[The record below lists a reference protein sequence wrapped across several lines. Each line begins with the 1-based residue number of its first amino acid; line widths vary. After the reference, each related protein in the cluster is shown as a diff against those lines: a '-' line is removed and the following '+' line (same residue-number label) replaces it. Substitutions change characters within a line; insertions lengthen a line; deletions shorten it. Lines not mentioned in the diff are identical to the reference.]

1 MKKFTFLFFA
11 MLMSVLSWQGIAQVF
26 IDENF
31 SGGVLP
37 TGWTNND
44 LNGSGQVWEFDN
56 PGGVSANLPI
66 SAPFAILDSDNYG
79 SGGIQNAALETPAF
93 DASSATSVFLDFD
106 YYHRQ
111 CCGAT
116 IYVEVFNG
124 DSWVE
129 VHSESS
135 ESANPAHLTLDITT
149 ALAGATNAQ
158 VRFRY
163 TGSWDW
169 YWIIDNVRIAP
180 PPTCLSP
187 SDLVVAS
194 VASNTADIS
203 WTAGDTET
211 SWNVSWGA
219 PGYTPGDTDEI
230 STAVASTNS
239 YQIGGL
245 SAGSHYDVY
254 VQANCGAIDGESTWA
269 GPVSFSTTQIPAT
282 LPYADDFSTNQFTF
296 VNGGQ
301 TNKWAYGTAVGNP
314 GSFIYISNDNGT
326 TNAYTTNA
334 SSVTQAYRDISIPS
348 DATSAE
354 FSFDWRAT
362 GEGETYKY
370 DYLRVWMVPTSFS
383 LTAGSQIT
391 AAADRI
397 KVGSDLN
404 LGSGWTTYQNTTL
417 DLSTFAGQ
425 TMRLVFEWRNDFSSG
440 AQPPAAIDNISL
452 EIPTCPAP
460 LDLMADAIAATTADV
475 SWTAGDAETAWNIS
489 WGASGYTPGVDD
501 LGTDTAST
509 TSYQLAGLT
518 PQTSY
523 DVYVQADCGSSDLSN
538 WAGPLSFTTAC
549 GTITEMFEDF
559 DSYATGS
566 IVPDCWERIVPATS
580 AGSQSISSTSPASGN
595 RNIYQ
600 YTSST
605 SNSVIVALPEFSNV
619 NAGTH
624 WLKLKARVT
633 SGSGA
638 LSVGYVT
645 DVTDYDSFTLIEDVA
660 ITNTSYASNSE
671 YTVVIPNTVPA
682 GARLGIKSAA
692 NGTSHYWDDVSWEQV
707 PSCFE
712 PSSLEVTGLTSTT
725 VDVAWMANNSET
737 SWNVSWGA
745 PGYTPGDTDEISTAV
760 ASTNSYQ
767 IGGLSADSHYDV
779 YVQANCGAVDGEST
793 WAGPLSVYTGYCI
806 PSGSSNNTDEI
817 RNFTLNNLN
826 NDSAASEGTNGYSDY
841 TTSVAPAELQ
851 AGVSYTASLTSGT
864 GSGNHGAAIWI
875 DLDQNLVFDSS
886 EMVAFLPSTI
896 GANATVDFP
905 AFTLPPNLPLGTY
918 RLRVQYHYSK
928 SGDLLDPCVTTTSY
942 SETEDYAVTVLAP
955 PACLPPV
962 DILADSITSSS
973 ADINW
978 TESGTANTWHIEY
991 GITGFTQGDGTTVP
1005 NITSRPYNLTGLSAN
1020 TQYDVYVR
1028 SVCGAGTLNPTIS
1041 DWTGPYTF
1049 RTDCGVI
1056 SVLPYNEDFDTYGT
1070 GSAAF
1075 PACWTRPV
1083 TYTSGSTWPSIVSL
1097 TGAPSSPNALKFQ
1110 SLTTEATYAVSPS
1123 YAEDINNLRVTFM
1136 LRREGPNSGTIDV
1149 GVMSDANDINTFELV
1164 QTIDPATGWIEYTIN
1179 LNQVNLSG
1187 SGNFIAFRH
1196 NSETSNWFY
1205 WMDDFKVELLPSC
1218 LEPTALTT
1226 TSIGSNTADIEW
1238 IAGGSET
1245 AWNISWGAPGYTPG
1259 DGDLGTDTAS
1269 TASYQLAGLTPQT
1282 SYDVYVQADCG
1293 GDLSSWTGPLSF
1305 TTNCV
1310 VVSDFYE
1317 DFEATTGTN
1326 LPNCW
1331 SKVGTTGT
1339 VDTRASAKLSGARV
1353 LYVYNNVTVALPVV
1367 DNAAAGT
1374 HQIAMD
1380 VVGNIS
1386 SGGTIELGYLTDAT
1400 DATSFVSIS
1409 SITTNST
1416 TVSQEF
1422 TTIPTGMPA
1431 GDVVFAIYSP
1441 GTTSSYIDNVRW
1453 EPIPTC
1459 PTPTDLTVA
1468 AIEANTAD
1476 IEWEVGNVETAW
1488 NVSWGALGY
1497 TPGLDDLGM
1506 DNVSTTPAHQIT
1518 GLDANTAYEVYV
1530 QAYCGGSDF
1539 SIWVGPVIFTTLCSF
1554 TSVPYVMDFETATVP
1569 NLPAC
1574 TSRENNGIGN
1584 DWKTSTSAS
1593 GFTGKV
1599 LNYSWHSTSGTAN
1612 SWFFT
1617 QGIQL
1622 YANTTYDLSFLVG
1635 NNTNYYT
1642 ESMKVSY
1649 GTSPTESA
1657 MVKEITD
1664 LPEINTSTPLDRLHS
1679 FNPPSDGVYYFG
1691 FNVYSIDDQNQLY
1704 LDDISIVETPACP
1717 TPTDLTVA
1725 AIEANTADIEWEV
1738 GNVETAW
1745 NISWG
1750 TPGYTPGLD
1759 ALGMDNVSTTPAHQ
1773 ITGLDANTAY
1783 EVYVQADCG
1792 GSDLSNW
1799 VGPVSFTTSC
1809 ETGTVPFAEGFEN
1822 SYSNDVPLSGCWS
1835 QENGNWRTHNVSSTY
1850 GRAARTGDSY
1860 VSLRYGNDDWIY
1872 YPLNLTGGTTYTLSF
1887 YARQDATSGASVKA
1901 SFGTSPS
1908 VSAMTNEIL
1917 PQTDVTSDT
1926 YMEFSENF
1934 TPNDNG
1940 VYYIGINGTLNYTP
1954 WYLTIDDISVTEAT
1968 TSGYV
1973 YENGAW
1979 SPSDPSGVATS
1990 DDDITV
1996 IDNTASLT
2004 ADTQVRNLTVMAG
2017 ATLEV
2022 NNVLTLGGDIINDGN
2037 LVFVSS
2043 ATGNGELAA
2052 VPGTSTITGD
2062 VTVQRYMQNKRSYR
2076 MVSSPVTTTT
2086 SIHDNWQE
2094 GASSNADNPNPG
2106 FGTHITGSTTDQMN
2120 GFDGTITGNPSMFTV
2135 NVNAQE
2141 FEAIDNT
2148 NTNTLTA
2155 GDPYLLFV
2163 RGDRSIDL
2171 TNDLAAGETALRA
2184 TGSLVTGPHSQSFP
2198 TATNGNFVMF
2208 GNPYQS
2214 AVNVNDVFAG
2224 STNVN
2229 SDFLYV
2235 YDPSAGTHGAYVTVS
2250 LPGGTNAMSS
2260 TANQYLQPGQG
2271 AQVAV
2276 TGAATVNFTEAT
2288 KAPGQHNTTNATG
2301 NGLMS
2306 DNMLTVQLFTTENF
2320 NNGGSV
2326 HDGLAIIFGDGLN
2339 NAVTNADAIKPMN
2352 FYENLGRDHNG
2363 TYLSIEKREMPQSAE
2378 VFPLYSAGYSQSE
2391 YTLKMNIDGLEDTF
2405 LYLDD
2410 HFTGTSTLI
2419 EGETI
2424 YTFGV
2429 DRSNDMSVATDRFS
2443 VRVEQRLGVDDN
2455 GLLSGVRL
2463 FPNPLSDN
2471 TFYVNAPKLTG
2482 ETVNVTVNDM
2492 LGREVYN
2499 AEHTFSDSTVHIN
2512 LANDITSGVY
2522 MVTLSSNGEVK
2533 TLRIIKD

>member
-1 MKKFTFLFFA
+1 MKKFTFLFFT
-11 MLMSVLSWQGIAQVF
+11 MLMFVLSWQGMAQSGSTCDDPLVVTSMPFTDSGNTSAYGNDYSSSDMPPLAPDAITNGTSGSYLGGDDVVYSYTAGSNGLLNVNASGVGSWVGMYVF
-26 IDENF
+26 
-31 SGGVLP
+31 
-37 TGWTNND
+37 TGC
-44 LNGSGQVWEFDN
+44 N
-56 PGGVSANLPI
+56 PFVSAVGTHTSSSSGTRSIPELPVVEGETYYIII
-66 SAPFAILDSDNYG
+66 STWPSPDSTDYTLTLDGPDVFQPESCTGTPDAGIAVVNPQTGNAGSSYSVSAQGYELSTDMSFQWQSNTNGQMWVNQGAPTSVYTSYAATAPNMVGDEVEWRLALTCTASGITSYSDVATFTTGLVYCTPVYTSTSDYLSSISSVGAISNINY
-79 SGGIQNAALETPAF
+79 
-93 DASSATSVFLDFD
+93 SATSQPAGGYADETNTTLVTYANQEFD
-106 YYHRQ
+106 LNTTYVGGNNTVNVWIDWNGNGTFEESEKFGPTSG
-111 CCGAT
+111 GADQSLVISVPENT
-116 IYVEVFNG
+116 NNG
-124 DSWVE
+124 DYRMRVRGVYDYSGTTDPGPC
-129 VHSESS
+129 SS
-135 ESANPAHLTLDITT
+135 ESYGSAIDFTVNVVDAPSCVSPVELSVGNITSS
-149 ALAGATNAQ
+149 GAD
-158 VRFRY
+158 V
-163 TGSWDW
+163 
-169 YWIIDNVRIAP
+169 
-180 PPTCLSP
+180 
-187 SDLVVAS
+187 
-194 VASNTADIS
+194 S
-203 WTAGDTET
+203 WTVVGSET
-211 SWNVSWGA
+211 SWNVSWG
-219 PGYTPGDTDEI
+219 
-230 STAVASTNS
+230 
-239 YQIGGL
+239 
-245 SAGSHYDVY
+245 
-254 VQANCGAIDGESTWA
+254 
-269 GPVSFSTTQIPAT
+269 
-282 LPYADDFSTNQFTF
+282 LP
-296 VNGGQ
+296 
-301 TNKWAYGTAVGNP
+301 
-314 GSFIYISNDNGT
+314 
-326 TNAYTTNA
+326 
-334 SSVTQAYRDISIPS
+334 
-348 DATSAE
+348 
-354 FSFDWRAT
+354 
-362 GEGETYKY
+362 
-370 DYLRVWMVPTSFS
+370 
-383 LTAGSQIT
+383 
-391 AAADRI
+391 
-397 KVGSDLN
+397 
-404 LGSGWTTYQNTTL
+404 
-417 DLSTFAGQ
+417 
-425 TMRLVFEWRNDFSSG
+425 
-440 AQPPAAIDNISL
+440 
-452 EIPTCPAP
+452 
-460 LDLMADAIAATTADV
+460 
-475 SWTAGDAETAWNIS
+475 
-489 WGASGYTPGVDD
+489 GYTPGVDD

-1196 NSETSNWFY
+1196 NSGASNWFY

-1441 GTTSSYIDNVRW
+1441 GTTSSLIDNVRW
-1453 EPIPTC
+1453 EPIP
-1459 PTPTDLTVA
+1459 
-1468 AIEANTAD
+1468 
-1476 IEWEVGNVETAW
+1476 
-1488 NVSWGALGY
+1488 S
-1497 TPGLDDLGM
+1497 
-1506 DNVSTTPAHQIT
+1506 
-1518 GLDANTAYEVYV
+1518 
-1530 QAYCGGSDF
+1530 
-1539 SIWVGPVIFTTLCSF
+1539 
-1554 TSVPYVMDFETATVP
+1554 
-1569 NLPAC
+1569 
-1574 TSRENNGIGN
+1574 
-1584 DWKTSTSAS
+1584 
-1593 GFTGKV
+1593 
-1599 LNYSWHSTSGTAN
+1599 
-1612 SWFFT
+1612 
-1617 QGIQL
+1617 
-1622 YANTTYDLSFLVG
+1622 
-1635 NNTNYYT
+1635 
-1642 ESMKVSY
+1642 
-1649 GTSPTESA
+1649 
-1657 MVKEITD
+1657 
-1664 LPEINTSTPLDRLHS
+1664 
-1679 FNPPSDGVYYFG
+1679 
-1691 FNVYSIDDQNQLY
+1691 
-1704 LDDISIVETPACP
+1704 CP

-1759 ALGMDNVSTTPAHQ
+1759 DLGMDNVSTTPAHQ
-1773 ITGLDANTAY
+1773 ITGLDASTAY

-1822 SYSNDVPLSGCWS
+1822 SYSNDAPLSGCWS

-1917 PQTDVTSDT
+1917 
-1926 YMEFSENF
+1926 
-1934 TPNDNG
+1934 
-1940 VYYIGINGTLNYTP
+1940 
-1954 WYLTIDDISVTEAT
+1954 
-1968 TSGYV
+1968 
-1973 YENGAW
+1973 
-1979 SPSDPSGVATS
+1979 
-1990 DDDITV
+1990 
-1996 IDNTASLT
+1996 
-2004 ADTQVRNLTVMAG
+2004 
-2017 ATLEV
+2017 
-2022 NNVLTLGGDIINDGN
+2022 
-2037 LVFVSS
+2037 
-2043 ATGNGELAA
+2043 
-2052 VPGTSTITGD
+2052 
-2062 VTVQRYMQNKRSYR
+2062 
-2076 MVSSPVTTTT
+2076 
-2086 SIHDNWQE
+2086 
-2094 GASSNADNPNPG
+2094 
-2106 FGTHITGSTTDQMN
+2106 
-2120 GFDGTITGNPSMFTV
+2120 
-2135 NVNAQE
+2135 
-2141 FEAIDNT
+2141 
-2148 NTNTLTA
+2148 
-2155 GDPYLLFV
+2155 
-2163 RGDRSIDL
+2163 
-2171 TNDLAAGETALRA
+2171 
-2184 TGSLVTGPHSQSFP
+2184 SQ
-2198 TATNGNFVMF
+2198 
-2208 GNPYQS
+2208 
-2214 AVNVNDVFAG
+2214 
-2224 STNVN
+2224 TNV
-2229 SDFLYV
+2229 
-2235 YDPSAGTHGAYVTVS
+2235 
-2250 LPGGTNAMSS
+2250 
-2260 TANQYLQPGQG
+2260 
-2271 AQVAV
+2271 
-2276 TGAATVNFTEAT
+2276 
-2288 KAPGQHNTTNATG
+2288 
-2301 NGLMS
+2301 
-2306 DNMLTVQLFTTENF
+2306 
-2320 NNGGSV
+2320 
-2326 HDGLAIIFGDGLN
+2326 
-2339 NAVTNADAIKPMN
+2339 
-2352 FYENLGRDHNG
+2352 R
-2363 TYLSIEKREMPQSAE
+2363 
-2378 VFPLYSAGYSQSE
+2378 SE
-2391 YTLKMNIDGLEDTF
+2391 
-2405 LYLDD
+2405 
-2410 HFTGTSTLI
+2410 
-2419 EGETI
+2419 
-2424 YTFGV
+2424 
-2429 DRSNDMSVATDRFS
+2429 
-2443 VRVEQRLGVDDN
+2443 
-2455 GLLSGVRL
+2455 
-2463 FPNPLSDN
+2463 
-2471 TFYVNAPKLTG
+2471 
-2482 ETVNVTVNDM
+2482 
-2492 LGREVYN
+2492 
-2499 AEHTFSDSTVHIN
+2499 EHTSELQS
-2512 LANDITSGVY
+2512 
-2522 MVTLSSNGEVK
+2522 
-2533 TLRIIKD
+2533 RP

>member
-11 MLMSVLSWQGIAQVF
+11 MLMSTVWWQSNAQTYCPPGTVSYVEPITSVVYAGISNTSSASISEPGYEDFTSIVGNVDAGVAQQIELQGNTDGPYTSHYTVF
-26 IDENF
+26 IDWNQN
-31 SGGVLP
+31 GVL
-37 TGWTNND
+37 ND
-44 LNGSGQVWEFDN
+44 AGEMYEIGSVNGSTGTDGKKAIGSITAPGNAMAGNTLMRVIKNYNSSFTN
-56 PGGVSANLPI
+56 P
-66 SAPFAILDSDNYG
+66 
-79 SGGIQNAALETPAF
+79 
-93 DASSATSVFLDFD
+93 
-106 YYHRQ
+106 
-111 CCGAT
+111 CGAPT
-116 IYVEVFNG
+116 FGQIE
-124 DSWVE
+124 D
-129 VHSESS
+129 
-135 ESANPAHLTLDITT
+135 
-149 ALAGATNAQ
+149 
-158 VRFRY
+158 Y
-163 TGSWDW
+163 TV
-169 YWIIDNVRIAP
+169 NVTVP
-180 PPTCLSP
+180 SCVPP
-187 SDLVVAS
+187 SDLAATPTS
-194 VASNTADIS
+194 VDAATIS
-203 WTAGDTET
+203 WTASQSSPIGYEYALTTSDT
-211 SWNVSWGA
+211 
-219 PGYTPGDTDEI
+219 PP
-230 STAVASTNS
+230 AS
-239 YQIGGL
+239 
-245 SAGSHYDVY
+245 
-254 VQANCGAIDGESTWA
+254 
-269 GPVSFSTTQIPAT
+269 
-282 LPYADDFSTNQFTF
+282 
-296 VNGGQ
+296 
-301 TNKWAYGTAVGNP
+301 GTV
-314 GSFIYISNDNGT
+314 T
-326 TNAYTTNA
+326 TNTTIEDVAIQSAVENFLHVRSNCDGDGY
-334 SSVTQAYRDISIPS
+334 SS
-348 DATSAE
+348 
-354 FSFDWRAT
+354 
-362 GEGETYKY
+362 
-370 DYLRVWMVPTSFS
+370 
-383 LTAGSQIT
+383 
-391 AAADRI
+391 
-397 KVGSDLN
+397 
-404 LGSGWTTYQNTTL
+404 WTTYSFMAPTPGQIGDLELAASLPINSCYNFNYSQQLYFADELNEALEGGTNYISKIRFYYQTPASSGTDNWNNWTVYMANTTKTEFTSAT
-417 DLSTFAGQ
+417 DWVAGSELTQ
-425 TMRLVFEWRNDFSSG
+425 VFSG
-440 AQPPAAIDNISL
+440 ALNIPDAGNWMEITLNPGFMWDGTSNLVIAVDENVSGYNCTAAFGAFNDPAEVGRTLLHTSDTVNSDPNAPPAATGWYLTVNTLQL
-452 EIPTCPAP
+452 ESDVPPSCLSP
-460 LDLMADAIAATTADV
+460 LALTADAIAATTADV
-475 SWTAGDAETAWNIS
+475 SWTAGGSETSWNFS
-489 WGASGYTPGVDD
+489 WGAPGYTPGVDD

-559 DSYATGS
+559 DSYDTGS

-580 AGSQSISSTSPASGN
+580 VGSQTISSTSPASGT

-600 YTSST
+600 YTSS
-605 SNSVIVALPEFSNV
+605 SQNSVIVALPEFSNV

-624 WLKLKARVT
+624 WLKLKARVST
-633 SGSGA
+633 GSGA

-645 DVTDYDSFTLIEDVA
+645 DVSDYNSFTLIEDVT

-692 NGTSHYWDDVSWEQV
+692 NGTSHYWDDVTWEQA
-707 PSCFE
+707 PSCLE

-725 VDVAWMANNSET
+725 ADVAWVANNAET

-745 PGYTPGDTDEISTAV
+745 PGYTPGDTEEISTAV

-767 IGGLSADSHYDV
+767 IGGLSADSYYDV

-1041 DWTGPYTF
+1041 DWTGP
-1049 RTDCGVI
+1049 
-1056 SVLPYNEDFDTYGT
+1056 
-1070 GSAAF
+1070 
-1075 PACWTRPV
+1075 
-1083 TYTSGSTWPSIVSL
+1083 
-1097 TGAPSSPNALKFQ
+1097 
-1110 SLTTEATYAVSPS
+1110 
-1123 YAEDINNLRVTFM
+1123 
-1136 LRREGPNSGTIDV
+1136 
-1149 GVMSDANDINTFELV
+1149 
-1164 QTIDPATGWIEYTIN
+1164 
-1179 LNQVNLSG
+1179 
-1187 SGNFIAFRH
+1187 
-1196 NSETSNWFY
+1196 
-1205 WMDDFKVELLPSC
+1205 
-1218 LEPTALTT
+1218 
-1226 TSIGSNTADIEW
+1226 
-1238 IAGGSET
+1238 
-1245 AWNISWGAPGYTPG
+1245 
-1259 DGDLGTDTAS
+1259 
-1269 TASYQLAGLTPQT
+1269 
-1282 SYDVYVQADCG
+1282 
-1293 GDLSSWTGPLSF
+1293 LSF
-1305 TTNCV
+1305 TTLCA

-1331 SKVGTTGT
+1331 SKVGTTGI
-1339 VDTRASAKLSGARV
+1339 VETRASTKLSGARV

-1431 GDVVFAIYSP
+1431 GDFVFAIYSA
-1441 GTTSSYIDNVRW
+1441 GTTSSLIDNVRW
-1453 EPIPTC
+1453 EPIPSC

-1488 NVSWGALGY
+1488 NVSWGAPGY
-1497 TPGLDDLGM
+1497 TPGDNDLGTAPSS
-1506 DNVSTTPAHQIT
+1506 STSYQIT
-1518 GLDANTAYEVYV
+1518 GLDANT
-1530 QAYCGGSDF
+1530 Q
-1539 SIWVGPVIFTTLCSF
+1539 
-1554 TSVPYVMDFETATVP
+1554 
-1569 NLPAC
+1569 
-1574 TSRENNGIGN
+1574 
-1584 DWKTSTSAS
+1584 
-1593 GFTGKV
+1593 
-1599 LNYSWHSTSGTAN
+1599 
-1612 SWFFT
+1612 
-1617 QGIQL
+1617 
-1622 YANTTYDLSFLVG
+1622 
-1635 NNTNYYT
+1635 
-1642 ESMKVSY
+1642 
-1649 GTSPTESA
+1649 
-1657 MVKEITD
+1657 
-1664 LPEINTSTPLDRLHS
+1664 
-1679 FNPPSDGVYYFG
+1679 
-1691 FNVYSIDDQNQLY
+1691 
-1704 LDDISIVETPACP
+1704 
-1717 TPTDLTVA
+1717 
-1725 AIEANTADIEWEV
+1725 
-1738 GNVETAW
+1738 
-1745 NISWG
+1745 
-1750 TPGYTPGLD
+1750 
-1759 ALGMDNVSTTPAHQ
+1759 
-1773 ITGLDANTAY
+1773 Y

-1799 VGPVSFTTSC
+1799 ISPVSFTTSC
-1809 ETGTVPFAEGFEN
+1809 ETGTVPFAEKFEN
-1822 SYSNDVPLSGCWS
+1822 SYSNDAPLSGCWS
-1835 QENGNWRTHNVSSTY
+1835 QENGNWRTFNVSSTY
-1850 GRAARTGDSY
+1850 GRVARTGDSY

-1934 TPNDNG
+1934 TPDSDG
-1940 VYYIGINGTLNYTP
+1940 IYFVGINGTLDYTP

-1968 TSGYV
+1968 VSGYV

-1979 SPSDPSGVATS
+1979 SPSDPSGVATI
-1990 DDDITV
+1990 DDDIT
-1996 IDNTASLT
+1996 IINGAASLT
-2004 ADTQVRNLTVMAG
+2004 ADTGVKNLIVMAD

-2022 NNVLTLGGDIINDGN
+2022 NNVLTLGGDITNDGN

-2076 MVSSPVTTTT
+2076 MVSSAVTTTS

-2135 NVNAQE
+2135 NVNTQE

-2148 NTNTLTA
+2148 DTNTLAA
-2155 GDPYLLFV
+2155 GDSYLLFV
-2163 RGDRSIDL
+2163 RGDRSTDL
-2171 TNDLAAGETALRA
+2171 TNDLAAGETVLRA
-2184 TGSLVTGPHSQSFP
+2184 TGSLITGAHSQSFP

-2235 YDPSAGTHGAYVTVS
+2235 YDPSAGTHG
-2250 LPGGTNAMSS
+2250 
-2260 TANQYLQPGQG
+2260 
-2271 AQVAV
+2271 
-2276 TGAATVNFTEAT
+2276 
-2288 KAPGQHNTTNATG
+2288 
-2301 NGLMS
+2301 
-2306 DNMLTVQLFTTENF
+2306 
-2320 NNGGSV
+2320 
-2326 HDGLAIIFGDGLN
+2326 
-2339 NAVTNADAIKPMN
+2339 
-2352 FYENLGRDHNG
+2352 
-2363 TYLSIEKREMPQSAE
+2363 
-2378 VFPLYSAGYSQSE
+2378 
-2391 YTLKMNIDGLEDTF
+2391 
-2405 LYLDD
+2405 
-2410 HFTGTSTLI
+2410 
-2419 EGETI
+2419 
-2424 YTFGV
+2424 
-2429 DRSNDMSVATDRFS
+2429 
-2443 VRVEQRLGVDDN
+2443 
-2455 GLLSGVRL
+2455 
-2463 FPNPLSDN
+2463 
-2471 TFYVNAPKLTG
+2471 
-2482 ETVNVTVNDM
+2482 
-2492 LGREVYN
+2492 
-2499 AEHTFSDSTVHIN
+2499 
-2512 LANDITSGVY
+2512 
-2522 MVTLSSNGEVK
+2522 
-2533 TLRIIKD
+2533 